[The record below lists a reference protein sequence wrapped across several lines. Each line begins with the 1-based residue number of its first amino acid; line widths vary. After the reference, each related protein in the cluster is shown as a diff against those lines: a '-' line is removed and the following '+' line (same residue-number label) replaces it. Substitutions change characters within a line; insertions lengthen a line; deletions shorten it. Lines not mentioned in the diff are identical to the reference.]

1 MVDSV
6 LNRSMF
12 IDRNQNRENIDDETY
27 NKMVGAYYGVPGFE
41 DDLGTTGSSG
51 APQDTGY
58 VSKQVEPKASAVEAD
73 AGVISYPQSRITG
86 PLGGDDTGIMEA
98 LALTRDQ
105 VDPKAYQAAM
115 AELVPTRSTADIAA
129 EYDALYADEPAE
141 APNYGFE
148 KNLALARAGLA
159 LMQPT
164 PGGTIAPSIARAGDA
179 FVQDL
184 AAIKGRE
191 RKDQATFLAEQKA
204 ADAARRKYILD
215 TKQASA
221 NASKALQGEIIME
234 AFGFNFKEAQKNKA
248 YMRDLSKMYY
258 NYQYDTDTEA
268 MKRHY
273 DLLKEQYKKD
283 GKVLFDQATG
293 KFAMGYIQNDA
304 NGIPIPFFPVN
315 DGGTFKYVAR
325 PDAIV
330 TNFTLNNKGD
340 FDPGAKPI
348 MDLAGKINNSKQNLK
363 FIREV
368 QQSIMLDPGII
379 GIPGLFTKFT
389 QSVGSTAFDIMDA
402 LKAKNV
408 IDQKS
413 YDRQVQ
419 KIENG
424 VISHLKENY
433 VKYSKDKN
441 AENFTTDAGEGTD
454 EYEIYRAFFN
464 PEIPKNEVK
473 LNSIYYALARSRKD
487 SGRLN
492 KDDIDNAKAA
502 LNLYNLSGS
511 DAIRASLQV
520 VYEEIEGKL
529 KSDLLAFKKLGDG
542 YDGLISD
549 IPYNSFIGQTAG
561 QDIVISSSAIQSEF
575 VPTDSSVGLGGAD
588 DGSSGA
594 PTFNENLG
602 GSN

>member
-1 MVDSV
+1 MADSI
-6 LNRSMF
+6 LNRPMF
-12 IDRNQNRENIDDETY
+12 KNEADVDYGFVDYNDGTGKFYPNEINIPGNYGGGETRQ
-27 NKMVGAYYGVPGFE
+27 K
-41 DDLGTTGSSG
+41 L
-51 APQDTGY
+51 
-58 VSKQVEPKASAVEAD
+58 EPKASAVEAD
-73 AGVISYPQSRITG
+73 AGVISYPQSRITS
-86 PLGGDDTGIMEA
+86 PLGGDGTGIMEA
-98 LALTRDQ
+98 LAMTANQ
-105 VDPKAYQAAM
+105 VDPAVYQAAM

-129 EYDALYADEPAE
+129 EYDALYADEPEE
-141 APNYGFE
+141 APSYGFE

-164 PGGTIAPSIARAGDA
+164 PGGTMAPSIARAGDA

-184 AAIKGRE
+184 AAIKGKE
-191 RKDQATFLAEQKA
+191 RKDKATFRAEQKA

-258 NYQYDTDTEA
+258 NYQYDTDQEA

-273 DLLKEQYKKD
+273 ELLKDQYEKD
-283 GKVLFDQATG
+283 GKVLFDQSTG
-293 KFAMGYIQNDA
+293 KFAMGYLQNDA
-304 NGIPIPFFPVN
+304 NGIPIPYFPVN
-315 DGGTFKYVAR
+315 DNGTFKYVPR
-325 PDAIV
+325 PEAIV

-340 FDPGAKPI
+340 LDPNAKQL
-348 MDLAGKINNSKQNLK
+348 MDLSSRINNSKQNLK

-368 QQSIMLDPGII
+368 QQSIMDDPSIIGLPGI
-379 GIPGLFTKFT
+379 FQSFT

-413 YDRQVQ
+413 YDKQVQ
-419 KIENG
+419 RIENG
-424 VISHLKENY
+424 VISHLKEEY
-433 VKYSKDKN
+433 VRYNKEGDKN
-441 AENFTTDAGEGTD
+441 GENFMQAEGD
-454 EYEIYRAFFN
+454 EAYEIYRAFFN
-464 PEIPKNEVK
+464 PSIPKNEVK

-492 KDDIDNAKAA
+492 KDDIDNAKQS
-502 LNLYNLSGS
+502 LDLYNLSGS

-520 VYEEIEGKL
+520 VYEEIESKL
-529 KSDLLAFKKLGDG
+529 KSDMLAFNNLGDG

-575 VPTDSSVGLGGAD
+575 VPTDSSVGLGGTD
-588 DGSSGA
+588 DGTGGA
-594 PTFNENLG
+594 PKFNDSLG
-602 GSN
+602 TSN

>member
-1 MVDSV
+1 MVANLFD
-6 LNRSMF
+6 RPMF
-12 IDRNQNRENIDDETY
+12 QGQQP
-27 NKMVGAYYGVPGFE
+27 MMPE
-41 DDLGTTGSSG
+41 DDGNRL
-51 APQDTGY
+51 
-58 VSKQVEPKASAVEAD
+58 EPKPSSIEAD
-73 AGVISYPQSRITG
+73 AGVISYPQSRITA
-86 PLGGDDTGIMEA
+86 PLGGDNAGIMEA
-98 LALTRDQ
+98 LALTANQ
-105 VDPKAYQAAM
+105 VDPAVYQEAM
-115 AELVPTRSTADIAA
+115 RELVPTKTTADIAA
-129 EYDALYADEPAE
+129 EYDRLYADEPAE

-164 PGGTIAPSIARAGDA
+164 AGGALSPSIARAGDS
-179 FVQDL
+179 FIQDI

-191 RKDQATFLAEQKA
+191 RKDQATFRAEEKA
-204 ADAARRKYILD
+204 ADVARRKYILD
-215 TKQASA
+215 TKQASE

-258 NYQYDTDTEA
+258 NYQYDTDQEA

-273 DLLKEQYKKD
+273 DLLKDQYNKD
-283 GKVLFDQATG
+283 GEVLFDQATG
-293 KFAMGYIQNDA
+293 KFAMGYLQKDK
-304 NGIPIPFFPVN
+304 NGIPIPYFPVN

-379 GIPGLFTKFT
+379 GLPGIYQKFT
-389 QSVGSTAFDIMDA
+389 QSVGSTAFDIIDA
-402 LKAKNV
+402 MKAKGI

-413 YDRQVQ
+413 YDKQVNR
-419 KIENG
+419 IENS

-433 VKYSKDKN
+433 VKYTDDKN
-441 AENFTTDAGEGTD
+441 AENFTTTAGEGTD
-454 EYEIYRAFFN
+454 EYDIYRAFFN
-464 PEIPKNEVK
+464 PSIPKNEVK

-492 KDDIDNAKAA
+492 KDDIDNAKES
-502 LNLYNLSGS
+502 LSLYNLSGS

-520 VYEEIEGKL
+520 VYEEIESKL

-575 VPTDSSVGLGGAD
+575 VPTDSSVGLGGTD
-588 DGSSGA
+588 DGTGGA
-594 PTFNENLG
+594 PAFNDSLG
-602 GSN
+602 ISN

>member
-6 LNRSMF
+6 FNRPMF
-12 IDRNQNRENIDDETY
+12 KNEADVDYGFVDYNDGTGKFYPNEINIPGNYGGGETRQ
-27 NKMVGAYYGVPGFE
+27 K
-41 DDLGTTGSSG
+41 L
-51 APQDTGY
+51 
-58 VSKQVEPKASAVEAD
+58 EPKASSIESD
-73 AGVISYPQSRITG
+73 AGVISYPQSRITA
-86 PLGGDDTGIMEA
+86 PLGGDGSGIMEA
-98 LALTRDQ
+98 LAMTANQ
-105 VDPKAYQAAM
+105 VNPAVYQQAM
-115 AELVPTRSTADIAA
+115 KELVPTRSTADIAA
-129 EYDALYADEPAE
+129 EYDRLYADEPAE
-141 APNYGFE
+141 APDYGFE

-164 PGGTIAPSIARAGDA
+164 VGGALSPSIAKAGDS

-204 ADAARRKYILD
+204 ADTARRKYILD
-215 TKQASA
+215 TKQASE
-221 NASKALQGEIIME
+221 NASKALQGEIIMK
-234 AFGFNFKEAQKNKA
+234 AFGFNFDESQRNKA

-258 NYQYDTDTEA
+258 NYQYDTDQEA
-268 MKRHY
+268 MKRHF
-273 DLLKEQYKKD
+273 DLLKDQYQKD

-293 KFAMGYIQNDA
+293 KFAMGYLQDDA
-304 NGIPIPFFPVN
+304 NGIPIPYFPVN

-348 MDLAGKINNSKQNLK
+348 MDLASKINNSKQNLK

-379 GIPGLFTKFT
+379 GIPGIFQKFT

-402 LKAKNV
+402 LKAKGA
-408 IDQKS
+408 IDEKS
-413 YDRQVQ
+413 YNKQVNR
-419 KIENG
+419 IENS
-424 VISHLKENY
+424 VISHLKQEY
-433 VKYSKDKN
+433 VQYNLAGDKN
-441 AENFTTDAGEGTD
+441 AENFSQAEGD
-454 EYEIYRAFFN
+454 EAYEIYRTFFN

-492 KDDIDNAKAA
+492 KDDIDNAKQS
-502 LNLYNLSGS
+502 LDLYNLSGS

-529 KSDLLAFKKLGDG
+529 KSDMLAFNNLGDG

-575 VPTDSSVGLGGAD
+575 VPTDSSVGLGGTD
-588 DGSSGA
+588 DGTGGA
-594 PTFNENLG
+594 PAFNDSLG
-602 GSN
+602 TSN